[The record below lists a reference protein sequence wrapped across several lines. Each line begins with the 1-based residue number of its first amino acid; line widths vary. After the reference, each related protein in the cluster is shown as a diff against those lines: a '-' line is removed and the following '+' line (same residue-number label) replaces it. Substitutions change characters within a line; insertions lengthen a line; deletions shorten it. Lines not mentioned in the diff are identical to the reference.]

1 MLRRL
6 IILLVSICLSTI
18 AAFGQITVDVG
29 EANFDTNY
37 IESYANDL
45 VVRVFTS
52 KKYTQTGIID
62 SEIQK
67 SLVYHPNDRTNLGF
81 GFNYKWIGLNLG
93 FNFGFVNDDDDVYGN
108 SKYWDFQTQFYLR
121 KFVIDLYIQ
130 HYTGFYLSN
139 SSEVFENWPDD
150 GSFYKRGDIKS
161 YIGGVNVQYIFNYR
175 KFSYRAAYLQNE
187 RQKKSAGSWTLGG
200 VAYLSGSS
208 GDSSFIPANIQ
219 YPDFFAGNQFNKS
232 SSINFGFNG
241 GYGHNFIIK
250 SNFFFTVSFV
260 AGLSLGGSSIHMID
274 SISETASGLAVD
286 FTATGRI
293 AFGYNSRR
301 FYIGF
306 SYVNLYIRS
315 NSPVERMWHM
325 YDAGKIRFN
334 IAYRFSLRKNLGI
347 LNL

>member
-1 MLRRL
+1 MLRQL
-6 IILLVSICLSTI
+6 IIMLIAIFLFSTG
-18 AAFGQITVDVG
+18 ASGQITVDVG

-52 KKYTQTGIID
+52 RKYVQTGIID

-93 FNFGFVNDDDDVYGN
+93 FNFGFVNNDDNVYGETR
-108 SKYWDFQTQFYLR
+108 YWDFQTQFYLR
-121 KFVIDLYIQ
+121 KFVIDLYLQ
-130 HYTGFYLSN
+130 HYSGFYLSN

-150 GSFYKRGDIKS
+150 GSFYKRRDIRT
-161 YIGGVNVQYIFNYR
+161 YIGGVNVQYIFNHR
-175 KFSYRAAYLQNE
+175 RFSYRAAYLQNE
-187 RQKKSAGSWTLGG
+187 RQKKSVGSWTLGG
-200 VAYLSGSS
+200 VAYASGANA
-208 GDSSFIPANIQ
+208 DSSFIPTNIQ
-219 YPDFFAGNQFNKS
+219 YPDFFAGNHFDKS
-232 SSINFGFNG
+232 NSINFGFNG

-250 SNFFFTVSFV
+250 TKFFFTVSFV
-260 AGLSLGGSSIHMID
+260 AGLSLGAARIHMVD
-274 SISETASGLAVD
+274 SIAETASGLSVD
-286 FTATGRI
+286 FTATGRV

-301 FYIGF
+301 LYIGL

-334 IAYRFSLRKNLGI
+334 IAYRFSLRKNFGI